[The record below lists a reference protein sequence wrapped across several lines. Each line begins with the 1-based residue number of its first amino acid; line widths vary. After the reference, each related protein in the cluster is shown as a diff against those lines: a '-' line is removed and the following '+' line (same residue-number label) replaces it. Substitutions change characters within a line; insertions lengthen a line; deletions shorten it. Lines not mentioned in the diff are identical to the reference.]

1 MILKITHY
9 FDDIINIEDLN
20 LDHKLIVEKS
30 SENILVYSVSY
41 KTWYDAKLL
50 CIIFDKVDGYISEGI
65 DVKSVLFNTVEK
77 DWRFNHLFLKDAM
90 MC

>member
-20 LDHKLIVEKS
+20 LDNKLIVEKL
-30 SENILVYSVSY
+30 SENILVYIVSY
-41 KTWYDAKLL
+41 TTLYDAKLL

-65 DVKSVLFNTVEK
+65 DVKSVLFDTVEK
-77 DWRFNHLFLKDAM
+77 D
-90 MC
+90 